1 MIIKILVNGKS
12 HRVTNTENS
21 PENIR
26 AESQMSHLTQK
37 FQAMLLR
44 LNRELFRISLS
55 HHDHLVRL
63 NLVSLSAPG
72 TLHEQTFHVNSRP
85 GRYFLHHLL
94 GHLLHINHHLYIINR
109 RAVIQRDKIH
119 LFITAFGSYPTF
131 NLNLF
136 TAIS

>member
-1 MIIKILVNGKS
+1 MIVKILMNSKS

-26 AESQMSHLTQK
+26 AESQMSHLAQEL
-37 FQAMLLR
+37 QAVLFR
-44 LNRELFRISLS
+44 LYRVFLRISLTRY
-55 HHDHLVRL
+55 DHLVRL
-63 NLVSLSAPG
+63 NLVGLSASG

>member
-1 MIIKILVNGKS
+1 MIVKILMNSKS

-26 AESQMSHLTQK
+26 AESQMSHLAQEL
-37 FQAMLLR
+37 QAVLFRLYRVFLRISLTRYDHLLR
-44 LNRELFRISLS
+44 LNLTSLPTT
-55 HHDHLVRL
+55 R
-63 NLVSLSAPG
+63 
-72 TLHEQTFHVNSRP
+72 TFHEHSFHVNSRP
-85 GRYFLHHLL
+85 GRNFLHHLL